1 MVGDDQKHITRSTP
15 QFESVWNAA
24 RRPNPLLKILRR
36 RITTAEVR
44 LARMPTSEK
53 KKSRKAQNTFS
64 NDSEPNKCKSENAW
78 ELSDSA
84 INLYEW

>member
-1 MVGDDQKHITRSTP
+1 MAGDDQKHITRSTP
-15 QFESVWNAA
+15 QFENAWNAA
-24 RRPNPLLKILRR
+24 RRPNPLLKTLRW
-36 RITTAEVR
+36 RITAAEVT

-53 KKSRKAQNTFS
+53 KKSRKAQNAFS